1 MRKKYLV
8 RLTVAERAGLQQR
21 LAGGRAPAR
30 QLTHA
35 RILLKA
41 DQGPEGPAWTDARI
55 AAALDT
61 SRPTVERVRRRYAE
75 EGLEAA
81 LVHRAPRATKPRTL
95 DGQQEARLIAL
106 SCGGPPPGRERWSL
120 RLLAEKLVEL
130 EVVEAVSRETVR
142 QVLKQTR

>member
-1 MRKKYLV
+1 MRKQWIV
-8 RLTVAERAGLQQR
+8 RLTDEQRARLRRLVRAG
-21 LAGGRAPAR
+21 AAPAR
-30 QLTHA
+30 QLAHA

-41 DQGPEGPAWTDARI
+41 DQAPGGPGWRDAAI
-55 AAALDT
+55 VQALEV
-61 SRPTVERVRRRYAE
+61 SRATVERVRKRFTQ

-81 LVHRAPRATKPRTL
+81 LAHRRPRATKPRTL

-120 RLLAEKLVEL
+120 RLLADRLVEL
-130 EVVEAVSRETVR
+130 EVVEAVSHETVR

>member
-1 MRKKYLV
+1 MRKKYVV
-8 RLTVAERAGLQQR
+8 RLTAQERGQLTQL
-21 LAGGRAPAR
+21 LAGGTAPAR

-41 DQGPEGPAWTDARI
+41 DQGPEGPAWTDAQI
-55 AAALDT
+55 VTALDT
-61 SRPTVERVRRRYAE
+61 SRPTVERVRKRYAE

-81 LVHRAPRATKPRTL
+81 LVHRPPRATKPRTL

-142 QVLKQTR
+142 QVLNQTR